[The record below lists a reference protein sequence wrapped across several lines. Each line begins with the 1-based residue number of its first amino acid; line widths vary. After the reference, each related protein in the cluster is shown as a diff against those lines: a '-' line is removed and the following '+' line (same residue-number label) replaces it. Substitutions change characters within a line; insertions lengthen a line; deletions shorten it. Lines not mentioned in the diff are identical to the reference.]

1 MIHLVEISLP
11 RKAAVDAAMTYDPL
25 VAADIDYCLKTWMA
39 DKPAMACRPWRASVM
54 RDGVRITGWR
64 RAAPGPGPAAPGTY
78 IGTKQVSVAIGRPL
92 VVAGRFIAQ
101 RRVRSTARDAATGRA
116 DPKAA
121 YKAWLQE
128 RLVDLMPSAT
138 VDDISIDSFYQR
150 RVLRKVIHAR
160 ERTRVREE
168 LIPVVEAVVLLT
180 VHVPEAVENWLLNG
194 VGPQKAFGYG
204 AFIPT
209 VDPRGGDWI

>member
-1 MIHLVEISLP
+1 MIYLTEISVP

-25 VAADIDYCLKTWMA
+25 VASDMDYCLKTWMA
-39 DKPAMACRPWRASVM
+39 DKPSIACRPWRASSM

-64 RAAPGPGPAAPGTY
+64 REAPGPGTSGAY
-78 IGTKQVSVAIGRPL
+78 VRTKEVSLSVGESLA
-92 VVAGRFIAQ
+92 VAGRFIAL
-101 RRVRSTARDAATGRA
+101 RRVKSAARDAAAGRT

-121 YKAWLQE
+121 YEAWLRE
-128 RLVDLMPSAT
+128 RLVDVMPSAT
-138 VDDISIDSFYQR
+138 VDEITIEGFHQR
-150 RVLRKVIHAR
+150 RVLRKVAHER

-168 LIPVVEAVVLLT
+168 LIPIVEAVVLLT
-180 VHVPEAVENWLLNG
+180 VYVPAAVEDWLANG

-209 VDPRGGDWI
+209 VDPREGVWI

>member
-1 MIHLVEISLP
+1 MIYLTEISVP
-11 RKAAVDAAMTYDPL
+11 RKAAIDAAMTYDPL
-25 VAADIDYCLKTWMA
+25 VASDMDYCLKTWMA
-39 DKPAMACRPWRASVM
+39 DKPSIACRPWRASSM

-64 RAAPGPGPAAPGTY
+64 REAPGSGVQGAY
-78 IGTKQVSVAIGRPL
+78 VGTKEVSLSAGKPLAI
-92 VVAGRFIAQ
+92 AGRFIAL
-101 RRVRSTARDAATGRA
+101 RRVKSAARDAAAGRA

-121 YKAWLQE
+121 YKAWLRE
-128 RLVDLMPSAT
+128 RLVDVMPSAT
-138 VDDISIDSFYQR
+138 VDEITIEGFHQR
-150 RVLRKVIHAR
+150 RVLRKVAHER

-180 VHVPEAVENWLLNG
+180 VHVPAAVEDWLVSG

-209 VDPRGGDWI
+209 ADPREGDWK